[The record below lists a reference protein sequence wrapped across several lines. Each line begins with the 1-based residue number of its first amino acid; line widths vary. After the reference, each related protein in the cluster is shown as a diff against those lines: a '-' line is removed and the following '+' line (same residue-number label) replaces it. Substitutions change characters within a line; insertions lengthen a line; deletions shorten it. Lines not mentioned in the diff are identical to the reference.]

1 MLKPFR
7 DVLEGL
13 RETLLRVLERGYAAV
28 AYVSAIVTFVR
39 GGVCSFHRL
48 FSPPPRGPSRD
59 RA

>member
-13 RETLLRVLERGYAAV
+13 RETLLRVLGKGYSS
-28 AYVSAIVTFVR
+28 YVSAILPTYVV
-39 GGVCSFHRL
+39 VCVF
-48 FSPPPRGPSRD
+48 FSPSFLSPPAGTCRD